1 LCLALSSLAHSSC
14 GTTGGQLIQIAF
26 RAGGVSLVSR
36 PAAGPLTFTT
46 AQGWTVTL
54 QTARVALGPFYF
66 NISPPPT
73 AAFRGGVVIIEATEQ
88 VIVNALDPA
97 LKDVAGGADGETGAS
112 LVCEIDLF
120 PPDATQSAADR
131 QLLGS
136 SIGYVAGT
144 ATKVTMTG
152 TTTVPFAGNIAINTS
167 LVTPEAPLVALERV
181 NGATAPLNFS
191 GQTQAVEIRVDPRA
205 WFDSADFSALLG
217 GTPVNGNYTWD
228 TGNCALGSASFD
240 GARCTFQN
248 SLVSG
253 VQGRSGVYQFALT
266 P

>member
-1 LCLALSSLAHSSC
+1 MKKLALFCLGLSSLAHSSC

-26 RAGGVSLVSR
+26 RAGGMSR

-88 VIVNALDPA
+88 VIVNPLDPA
-97 LKDVAGGADGETGAS
+97 LKVVPGGADGETGAS

-120 PPDATQSAADR
+120 PPDATQTAADR
-131 QLLGS
+131 NLLGN

-144 ATKVTMTG
+144 ATKG
-152 TTTVPFAGNIAINTS
+152 ATTVPFAGNIAINTS
-167 LVTPEAPLVALERV
+167 LVTPETPLVALERV
-181 NGATAPLNFS
+181 NGATAALNFN
-191 GQTQAVEIRVDPRA
+191 GQTQAVEMRVDPRA

-217 GTPVNGNYTWD
+217 GTPVNGSYTWD
-228 TGNCALGSASFD
+228 AGNCALGSASFD